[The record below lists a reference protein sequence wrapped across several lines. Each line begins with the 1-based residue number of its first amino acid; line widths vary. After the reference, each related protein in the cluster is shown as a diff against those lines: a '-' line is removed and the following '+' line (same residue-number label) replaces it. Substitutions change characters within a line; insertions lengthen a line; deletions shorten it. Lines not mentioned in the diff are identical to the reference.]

1 MKLYKK
7 NNKIYVDYSLGAE
20 RIRKSLK
27 LEWNKTNLNYVR
39 SEVIPK
45 LLKQTG
51 QSKEYSLYELL
62 DMVTEQV
69 KTFKK
74 VSTVYMLSSLISVTK
89 RYVLNKPIDKYTVR
103 DIENVSLAM
112 YKDGYASGS
121 IKNSINLLKRTF
133 DLGIKLGVISFNPVF
148 QIFIPNRKK
157 MERIVYSKEQVK
169 RLLENSDGELNTFLY
184 LAVYTGARPGE
195 ILALTNEDLKDDR
208 IVVRK
213 TLAINTR
220 NIQTTKTGKVRE
232 IVIPETLK
240 SRLKYF
246 SRFSLTY
253 STLTKQFQKLCKE
266 LSLPYGGLH
275 SLRHTYASTL
285 LNDRVDPLVIKELL
299 GHRSLKMLEN
309 VYGHFMDYSKE
320 DFDSINNSLNYGLV
334 KI

>member
-7 NNKIYVDYSLGAE
+7 NNKIYVDYSIGAE

-51 QSKEYSLYELL
+51 QSKEYTLYELL
-62 DMVTEQV
+62 DMLVDQV

-89 RYVLNKPIDKYTVR
+89 KYVLNKSIDKYTIR

-148 QIFIPNRKK
+148 QIFIPSRKK
-157 MERIVYSKEQVK
+157 MNRIAYSKEQVK
-169 RLLENSDGELNTFLY
+169 ALLENSNGELNTFLY

-195 ILALTNEDLKDDR
+195 ILALTSEDLKGTR
-208 IVVRK
+208 LVINK
-213 TLAINTR
+213 TLAINTK
-220 NIQTTKTGKVRE
+220 NIQSTKTGKPRE
-232 IVIPETLK
+232 VVMPEILQN
-240 SRLKYF
+240 RLKHF
-246 SRFSLTY
+246 SRFSRTY

-275 SLRHTYASTL
+275 SLRHTYASIL
-285 LNDRVDPLVIKELL
+285 LNDKVDPLIIKELL
-299 GHRSLKMLEN
+299 GHQNLKMLEN
-309 VYGHFMDYSKE
+309 VYGHFMGYNKE
-320 DFDSINNSLNYGLV
+320 DCNSINNSLNYGLV